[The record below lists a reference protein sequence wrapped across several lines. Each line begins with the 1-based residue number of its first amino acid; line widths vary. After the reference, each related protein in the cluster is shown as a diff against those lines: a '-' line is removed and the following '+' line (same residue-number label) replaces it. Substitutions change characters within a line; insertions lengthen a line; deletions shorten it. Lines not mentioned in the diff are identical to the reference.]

1 MESGASLWVPMQ
13 GLAHT
18 HLQTQALLMGLHSG
32 SYHWLGLGQGSRE
45 PGSPRCQEEGGKEC

>member
-18 HLQTQALLMGLHSG
+18 HLQTQALLAFWELSLVRPGPG
-32 SYHWLGLGQGSRE
+32 EQGARKPKV
-45 PGSPRCQEEGGKEC
+45 PGRRW